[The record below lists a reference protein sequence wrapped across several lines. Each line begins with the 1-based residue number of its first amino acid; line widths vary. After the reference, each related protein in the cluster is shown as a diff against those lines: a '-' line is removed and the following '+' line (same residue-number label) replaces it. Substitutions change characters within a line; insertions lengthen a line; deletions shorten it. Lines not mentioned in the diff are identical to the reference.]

1 MIVAHL
7 DRKLFS
13 VGATRYQKGLYT
25 TPDRSSRRY
34 MALLL
39 NRQGG
44 SDCETLAQEF
54 KDFGLGPVIGTRTG
68 EVGSGSGGTN
78 RSVTGVVDA
87 AGVGRLGSERAW
99 VADRGTRSGSGCRAR
114 SGAGRID
121 RGKDVQLD
129 YAIDHLM
136 KKIKAEPRPLPGP
149 PPIPPR
155 PTEADA
161 VMGDPGDSHVIVA

>member
-1 MIVAHL
+1 
-7 DRKLFS
+7 
-13 VGATRYQKGLYT
+13 
-25 TPDRSSRRY
+25 

-54 KDFGLGPVIGTRTG
+54 KDFGLGPVIGTRTWG
-68 EVGSGSGGTN
+68 GWVGIRGDKPFRDGGISTQPEF
-78 RSVTGVVDA
+78 GGWDP
-87 AGVGRLGSERAW
+87 
-99 VADRGTRSGSGCRAR
+99 
-114 SGAGRID
+114 AGRGWQIEGHGVD
-121 RGKDVQLD
+121 PDVELDLGPDGFLGGKDVQLD

-155 PTEADA
+155 PLKPTQ
-161 VMGDPGDSHVIVA
+161 